1 MLLWLLSQR
10 PIPQKKRK
18 EKEKKKIM
26 APTAKGKKGSHSNHW
41 PRLENRGEDGENLS
55 FFSFPNVFLFFPL
68 FCRGNRPMFCKV
80 FFSVLFPAREYNRR
94 KFPKA
99 KIC

>member
-26 APTAKGKKGSHSNHW
+26 APTAKGKKGSHNNHW
-41 PRLENRGEDGENLS
+41 PLLENRGEDGENLS
-55 FFSFPNVFLFFPL
+55 FFSFPNVFFSFLFSVGEIGCFV
-68 FCRGNRPMFCKV
+68 RS
-80 FFSVLFPAREYNRR
+80 SVLFPAREHNRR